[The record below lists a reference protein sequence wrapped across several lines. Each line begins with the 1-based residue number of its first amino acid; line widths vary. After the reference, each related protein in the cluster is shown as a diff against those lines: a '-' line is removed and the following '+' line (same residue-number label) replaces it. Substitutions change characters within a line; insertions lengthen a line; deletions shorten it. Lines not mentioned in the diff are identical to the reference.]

1 MNKFQLSNEKV
12 EWLEWLALL
21 SMTIDHI
28 NKYLF
33 NGTNSISFDV
43 GRLSM
48 PIFTIILAYNLSRP
62 GKVINDVC
70 CRAMTKLL
78 IFGMASSIPFTLLN
92 NTIQPLNI
100 LFSLLAIVA
109 IVYLLEIRSV
119 LSIVISLGVFVAG
132 GALVEY
138 GWIGLSLGLSSYW
151 FFKSNTRNAAAAVL
165 IACGALWFIN
175 GNYWAVL
182 AIPIVMLASKATLPA
197 LPGPRLTWF
206 FYSYYPIHLFALW
219 VIRIPMSKA
228 GYLFF

>member
-1 MNKFQLSNEKV
+1 
-12 EWLEWLALL
+12 
-21 SMTIDHI
+21 MTIDHV

-33 NGTNSISFDV
+33 NGANSISFDA

-48 PIFTIILAYNLSRP
+48 PIFIIILAYNLSRP

-78 IFGMASSIPFTLLN
+78 IFGIVSSIPFTLLN
-92 NTIQPLNI
+92 NTTKPLNI

-109 IVYLLEIRSV
+109 IVCLLEIRSS
-119 LSIVISLGVFVAG
+119 LSIVISLGIFVAG

-151 FFKSNTRNAAAAVL
+151 FFKSNTRSAAVAVL

-182 AIPIVMLASKATLPA
+182 AIPIVMLASKASLPA
-197 LPGPRLTWF
+197 LPGPRFTWF

-219 VIRIPMSKA
+219 LIRIPMSKA